1 MIKTKELELYLND
14 LLEVTRFQDYCPNGL
29 QVQGRDEI
37 KHLVTG
43 VTASLAF
50 LEKASALGADAIL
63 VHHGY
68 FWRSEDARI
77 VGQKYLRL
85 RQLLSHDINLF
96 AYHLPLDAHSELG
109 NNAQLGKL
117 LGFSTQE
124 RFGTAQIA
132 CVGYCTPQTLSALG
146 AHITH
151 QLQRPPLLIGDGER
165 MIQRLAWCSGAAQ
178 DYLAQAIA
186 LEVDAYISGEI
197 SESTVHLAREMN
209 VAYIAAGHHATER
222 GGVAAL
228 GQHLATQFNLTHTFI
243 DMPNPA

>member
-37 KHLVTG
+37 HHIVTG

-50 LEKASALGADAIL
+50 LEKAIALGADALL

-85 RQLLSHDINLF
+85 RQLLNHDVNLF
-96 AYHLPLDAHSELG
+96 AYHLPLDAHTELG

-132 CVGYCTPQTLSALG
+132 CAGHCTPQTLTALG
-146 AHITH
+146 AHIAH
-151 QLQRPPLLIGDGER
+151 QLQRTPLLIGDGER
-165 MIQRLAWCSGAAQ
+165 IIRRLAWCSGAAQ
-178 DYLAQAIA
+178 DYLAQAVA

-209 VAYIAAGHHATER
+209 IAYIAAGHHATER

-228 GQHLATQFNLTHTFI
+228 GQHLATKFNLTHTFI
-243 DMPNPA
+243 DVPNPA